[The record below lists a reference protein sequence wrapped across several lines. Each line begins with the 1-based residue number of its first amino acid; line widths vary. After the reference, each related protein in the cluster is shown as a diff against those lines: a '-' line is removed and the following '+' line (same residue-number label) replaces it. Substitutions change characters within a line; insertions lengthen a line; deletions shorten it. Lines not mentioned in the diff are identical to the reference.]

1 MPKKK
6 LPAKKRK
13 SKMTALDFDTAFR
26 YPFKR
31 KKALWNILWMF
42 LPIIGWFVL
51 IGYSVRIIKEFSKG
65 KFKQLPVL
73 KFKSDM
79 KLGFFM
85 FFKSLPF
92 IIIYGIIIG
101 GLTAIN
107 PFLRFITLPF
117 EILLIPIL
125 FVNFFNKETI
135 SSLFEFKLIHVV
147 IDNLGDYA
155 MVFLRGLALGLTFFF
170 LWIVLIGIPAGA
182 FTSYIFVADFYRRHV
197 K

>member
-6 LPAKKRK
+6 RPVKKSK
-13 SKMTALDFDTAFR
+13 SKMTALDFNTAFS

-31 KKALWNILWMF
+31 KKALWNILLIF
-42 LPIIGWFVL
+42 LPIIGWFAL
-51 IGYSVRIIKEFSKG
+51 YGYTIRIVKEFSKG

-92 IIIYGIIIG
+92 VLVYMIIIG

-107 PFLRFITLPF
+107 PFLRLITLPF
-117 EILLIPIL
+117 EILLLPIL
-125 FVNFFNKETI
+125 VVNFFNKETI

-147 IDNLGDYA
+147 LDNLGDYI
-155 MVFLRGLALGLTFFF
+155 MVLLRGIALSLTFFIM
-170 LWIVLIGIPAGA
+170 WIVLIGIPAGA
-182 FTSYIFVADFYRRHV
+182 FTSYMFAADFYRRHV